1 MKSFSYIFVLA
12 ALFSFYFYSAAAEL
26 EEEFIQQELA
36 RTQFDP
42 DHTVTFEVNAPSD
55 FVFEFLI
62 RRIADYAN
70 DAVSVKFDHNNSL
83 TQDRLDTGSIRIT
96 TMENTEQLVQRILLF
111 EPPFSYA
118 YYTDIKASTIEVP
131 LDYSLA
137 RYNLVELDNNRTRL
151 QISVVYKSSSRLLS
165 YFVRRAFNSALE
177 SDFELAMHKIEQEYR

>member
-62 RRIADYAN
+62 RRVA
-70 DAVSVKFDHNNSL
+70 
-83 TQDRLDTGSIRIT
+83 DTGSIRIT